1 MDNDCTMEHENI
13 YFRCRKEAATHNQ
26 KLSSREGAAELLGIS
41 VSSLSKYELGVTK
54 TVPVDIVVLMADL
67 YNAPELRSMYCKN
80 ECPIGKA
87 MNIATEIKS
96 VESVAIRLIKKLS
109 MREVEEI
116 KGKLLDVAD
125 DGKISEENKDDLQ
138 DVMVRLS
145 SLQQS
150 ISELLLLGEKCK
162 GGCKNG

>member
-1 MDNDCTMEHENI
+1 MDNGCTIEHENI
-13 YFRCRKEAATHNQ
+13 YMRCRKEAATYNQ

-54 TVPVDIVVLMADL
+54 TVPVDMVVLMSDL

-96 VESVAIRLIKKLS
+96 VESVAIRLIKKLG
-109 MREVEEI
+109 MREVEDI
-116 KGKLLDVAD
+116 KEKLLDIAD
-125 DGKISEENKDDLQ
+125 DGEIGKEKQEVLQ
-138 DVMVRLS
+138 SIMDRFS

-150 ISELLLLGEKCK
+150 ISELMLLGEKCK
-162 GGCKNG
+162 GGCGK

>member
-1 MDNDCTMEHENI
+1 MDNECTIEHDNI

-41 VSSLSKYELGVTK
+41 VSSLQKYELGVTK
-54 TVPVDIVVLMADL
+54 TVPVDMVVLMADL
-67 YNAPELRSMYCKN
+67 YNAPELRSLYCKG
-80 ECPIGKA
+80 ECPIGRA

-109 MREVEEI
+109 MREVEDI
-116 KGKLLDVAD
+116 KEKLLDIAD
-125 DGKISEENKDDLQ
+125 DGAIGKEKQEGLQ
-138 DVMVRLS
+138 DIMERLS

-150 ISELLLLGEKCK
+150 ISELMLLGEKYK
-162 GGCKNG
+162 GGCRR

>member
-1 MDNDCTMEHENI
+1 MDNECTIEHDNI

-41 VSSLSKYELGVTK
+41 VSSLQKYELGVTK
-54 TVPVDIVVLMADL
+54 TVPVDMVVLMADL
-67 YNAPELRSMYCKN
+67 YNAPELRSLYCKG
-80 ECPIGKA
+80 ECPIGRA

-109 MREVEEI
+109 MREVEDI
-116 KGKLLDVAD
+116 KEKLLDIAD
-125 DGKISEENKDDLQ
+125 DGAIGKEKQEELQ
-138 DVMVRLS
+138 DIMERLS

-150 ISELLLLGEKCK
+150 ISELMLLGEKYK
-162 GGCKNG
+162 GGCRR

>member
-1 MDNDCTMEHENI
+1 MDNGCTIEHENI
-13 YFRCRKEAATHNQ
+13 YFRCRKEAATYNQ

-41 VSSLSKYELGVTK
+41 VSSLSKYELGITK

-96 VESVAIRLIKKLS
+96 LESVAIKLLKNLS
-109 MREVEEI
+109 MREVEDI
-116 KGKLLDVAD
+116 KEKLLDIAD
-125 DGKISEENKDDLQ
+125 DGGLEAGKQNELQ
-138 DVMVRLS
+138 DIMNRLGA
-145 SLQQS
+145 LQQS
-150 ISELLLLGEKCK
+150 ISELMLLGEKHK
-162 GGCKNG
+162 GGCGK